1 MKPCWEVEVINI
13 KSKRGVVLS
22 VVHTMHISTLFENDR
37 HFSHLA
43 DFEREMVYRTEMGL
57 YYSYY
62 KTLIT
67 APTLYVGLHEI
78 THDNV
83 TEYGHTINTLK
94 RFNLYPEVILGAAYR
109 LFKRVVALTKWKAET
124 CWRVNR
130 GDNLPP
136 VESCEGIG
144 NQHYFYV
151 WNVFALFGTV
161 AAVVFFI
168 SIIVGGSVFGGLI
181 AACCFFFNHGEATR
195 VQWTPPLRESFGY
208 PVFILQIL
216 VVTYIL
222 RNNRSGLMWT
232 FSVAALTT
240 TFMLFW
246 QFAAFALST
255 QVGSLFGTFILDF
268 VPTSTIAT
276 IVRGHAIGF
285 GIAYILLFGNEMLLT
300 SLFLSSVITFLLI
313 LGLDGTLNRI
323 RFRPLYLLVNSV
335 VFIGGTLGIKV
346 AIGRAVHIND
356 DEHIFDIL
364 RSKFTNFANFHT
376 RLYTCAREFDF
387 LGVDF
392 LTPVSL
398 TLLLP
403 AAVVTAQ
410 LLCTYMARFELPF
423 CLTRNGSR
431 NKQYAEIVYNAIQ
444 CVCFAIMAGMIMRLK
459 LFFTPHLCIMA
470 AVLANT
476 KFVSQAIG
484 RRISI
489 GLHRFILV
497 ALVAMMAVKGVQN
510 IQKQR
515 GIQGEYSNPEQEKLF
530 EWIVKNTRSD
540 AVFAGTMPVMAN
552 VKLSTNRPIVN
563 HPHYEDAMLRART
576 LKVYSMYSK
585 KPLSE
590 VHAALKDMRVEYFVY
605 QPELC
610 IPHPTKPECSY
621 RSIWDLED
629 PKNIDRESLCD
640 VYERAFMTRN
650 FTILNPFKLVY
661 SARAYAVF
669 KL

>member
-1 MKPCWEVEVINI
+1 
-13 KSKRGVVLS
+13 
-22 VVHTMHISTLFENDR
+22 
-37 HFSHLA
+37 
-43 DFEREMVYRTEMGL
+43 
-57 YYSYY
+57 
-62 KTLIT
+62 
-67 APTLYVGLHEI
+67 
-78 THDNV
+78 
-83 TEYGHTINTLK
+83 
-94 RFNLYPEVILGAAYR
+94 
-109 LFKRVVALTKWKAET
+109 
-124 CWRVNR
+124 
-130 GDNLPP
+130 
-136 VESCEGIG
+136 
-144 NQHYFYV
+144 
-151 WNVFALFGTV
+151 
-161 AAVVFFI
+161 
-168 SIIVGGSVFGGLI
+168 
-181 AACCFFFNHGEATR
+181 
-195 VQWTPPLRESFGY
+195 
-208 PVFILQIL
+208 
-216 VVTYIL
+216 
-222 RNNRSGLMWT
+222 
-232 FSVAALTT
+232 
-240 TFMLFW
+240 
-246 QFAAFALST
+246 LST

-356 DEHIFDIL
+356 DSSSEFSAYTCEWPVLVVDLWWPDTTSEILAAIGWQKLVTDGVDRHPTHLEPGGRKEAYPEHIFDIL

-431 NKQYAEIVYNAIQ
+431 NKQYAE
-444 CVCFAIMAGMIMRLK
+444 
-459 LFFTPHLCIMA
+459 
-470 AVLANT
+470 
-476 KFVSQAIG
+476 FVSQAIG